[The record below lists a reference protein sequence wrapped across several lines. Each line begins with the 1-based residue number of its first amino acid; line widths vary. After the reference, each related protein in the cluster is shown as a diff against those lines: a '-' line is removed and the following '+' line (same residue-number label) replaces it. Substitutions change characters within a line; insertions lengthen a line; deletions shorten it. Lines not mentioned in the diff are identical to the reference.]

1 MGTAGVD
8 DQRVGQLEGFNVV
21 PGGPS
26 GIPGNPLYATQLP
39 LWLTGDY
46 HTVEMD
52 VRSLRKRD
60 LTLEFLVPER

>member
-1 MGTAGVD
+1 MI
-8 DQRVGQLEGFNVV
+8 

-60 LTLEFLVPER
+60 LTVEFLVPQR